1 MKLPCAYAC
10 RLFDGSNTVEACK
23 RRKGCFTVH
32 KCRRFT
38 RQPNNDAAIN
48 FKANLDVV
56 YQLTFIICEVN
67 LRLINPR
74 GSEIVLLIMF
84 KPASRFSNSH
94 AATVNQR
101 ALHLA
106 LITFGRNPK
115 AHIITRVRGARRKRP
130 TFRPGFLR
138 RIPSAATRFPPV
150 SLIDRRI
157 ATGRLDV
164 KVIARRERLVK

>member
-1 MKLPCAYAC
+1 MKLPCAYGF
-10 RLFDGSNTVEACK
+10 RLLDGSNAVGAYN

-56 YQLTFIICEVN
+56 YRLTVITCEVN

-74 GSEIVLLIMF
+74 GSEIVIVTML
-84 KPASRFSNSH
+84 KPGSRFSNS
-94 AATVNQR
+94 R
-101 ALHLA
+101 ADYLWA
-106 LITFGRNPK
+106 CPK
-115 AHIITRVRGARRKRP
+115 AHTIIRARGARRKSL
-130 TFRPGFLR
+130 TFRPEFLR
-138 RIPSAATRFPPV
+138 RISPAAISFPPV

-157 ATGRLDV
+157 AISRLDV
-164 KVIARRERLVK
+164 TRRERLVK